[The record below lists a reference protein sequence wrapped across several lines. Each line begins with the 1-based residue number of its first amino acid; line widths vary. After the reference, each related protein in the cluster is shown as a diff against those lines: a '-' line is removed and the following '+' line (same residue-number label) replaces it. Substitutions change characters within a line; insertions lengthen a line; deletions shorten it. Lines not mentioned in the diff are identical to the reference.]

1 MREKN
6 KRTFII
12 IALVVTILF
21 IGVGYAALR
30 QALIITGTAS
40 IGDASWDVKIT
51 DIREGTMNG
60 ATTVEDSLDFDN
72 TSATFS
78 TVLAYPGASAS
89 YVVTIYN
96 NGSIDAI
103 LDSISGVDTANQT
116 APTELVFS
124 VSGVEEDVTTLDSKD
139 TNQATVT
146 VTWVPNEATG
156 TGETIP
162 TTTSKTAT
170 ITLNYVQ
177 NPNPDETN

>member
-30 QALIITGTAS
+30 QALVINGTAS

-51 DIREGTMNG
+51 DIKEGTLIG
-60 ATTVEDSLDFDN
+60 ATTAENGLSHET

-78 TVLAYPGASAS
+78 TILQYPGASAS
-89 YVVTIYN
+89 YVVTIAN
-96 NGSIDAI
+96 EGSINAI
-103 LDSISGVDTANQT
+103 LDSISGVDTAN
-116 APTELVFS
+116 AAEPTELVFE
-124 VSGVEEDVTTLDSKD
+124 VTGVNEGTTLNAGA
-139 TNQATVT
+139 TNTATVT
-146 VTWVPNEATG
+146 VTWVPNEGADA
-156 TGETIP
+156 ESIP
-162 TTTSKTAT
+162 TTTTKQAT